1 MAGIWKRI
9 AEFFRGSRL
18 DGELN
23 DEVAF
28 HLASLEEEFRR
39 KGMDPSSAA
48 AAARREFGGVAHAM
62 ETYREE
68 RGLPWLENLG
78 KDLRYAARVLRLN
91 PGFTAAAVL
100 SLALGIGAST
110 AIFSMFHTLMLRML
124 PVRQPEELV
133 SLYRTGGWGSGIASY
148 PLYQEIGK
156 RSNLFQ
162 GVIGSTTAAKTHFRT
177 GSGDRLESV
186 QSEFVTGNYFGVLGV
201 APALGRV
208 FSPADD
214 RTPHAHPVVV
224 LSYDFWRNRFGG
236 DPAIVGRGLVLD
248 DQPMTVIGVGA
259 AGFRGIGVD
268 KAPDLWAPMMMVKSD
283 LHEPGMNLLWIVA
296 RRQPWISRQK
306 AQSAVDVVLQQ
317 FLTSVYGSHP
327 NAAFRKT
334 AMTQHIEVR
343 DAGLGLSRMRDRFGK
358 PLTILMAAVLLVLLA
373 ACVNVANLLLAR
385 GAARQKEIALR
396 VSLGAT
402 RGRLV
407 RQALTESLL
416 LAMAGGAFGIGLAF
430 WGIRGLLRFLPLTS
444 GNPFQSAPDM
454 SVLAFC
460 LAASLASV
468 LLFGLAP
475 ALRTTAVDP
484 IEGLRTS
491 DGRTRGGQTMFR
503 RALVV
508 AQVAFSVVLAVLAG
522 LFGHSLGA
530 LRSIDVGF
538 RNQDVMEVSLDLPD
552 EWQPEVRKA
561 ARERVMAQLSSLP
574 GVSAV
579 TFGMPGP
586 YMQGTAS
593 ATIKVPGSTATANEP
608 AWVNYCEL
616 APGYFA
622 MLGSP
627 LVAGREFDRNDKP
640 GTQSVALVNQAFV
653 RKFLPDEK
661 DPLQRLVNSAH
672 IVGVVRDM
680 LNHGVR
686 EKREPAV
693 YYPASLSTNWGSIL
707 VQSTI
712 PPSALAQAI
721 RRETGRLGPQVN
733 APEPRTIRQEI
744 DDSIFEERL
753 LSTLSGCFGGLT
765 LLLAAVGLYGVVA
778 YGTAQRAG
786 EIGIRI
792 ALGAQRGSVL
802 WMVLRGAL
810 LLVVA
815 GLAIG
820 LPAALAAAH
829 YVSSVLYGVKPAD
842 TMAFAAT
849 AAVLLAIG
857 IAAAFLPAMRS
868 AGMDAMR
875 ALRHE

>member
-1 MAGIWKRI
+1 
-9 AEFFRGSRL
+9 
-18 DGELN
+18 
-23 DEVAF
+23 
-28 HLASLEEEFRR
+28 
-39 KGMDPSSAA
+39 
-48 AAARREFGGVAHAM
+48 
-62 ETYREE
+62 
-68 RGLPWLENLG
+68 
-78 KDLRYAARVLRLN
+78 
-91 PGFTAAAVL
+91 
-100 SLALGIGAST
+100 
-110 AIFSMFHTLMLRML
+110 
-124 PVRQPEELV
+124 
-133 SLYRTGGWGSGIASY
+133 
-148 PLYQEIGK
+148 
-156 RSNLFQ
+156 
-162 GVIGSTTAAKTHFRT
+162 
-177 GSGDRLESV
+177 
-186 QSEFVTGNYFGVLGV
+186 
-201 APALGRV
+201 
-208 FSPADD
+208 
-214 RTPHAHPVVV
+214 
-224 LSYDFWRNRFGG
+224 
-236 DPAIVGRGLVLD
+236 
-248 DQPMTVIGVGA
+248 
-259 AGFRGIGVD
+259 
-268 KAPDLWAPMMMVKSD
+268 
-283 LHEPGMNLLWIVA
+283 
-296 RRQPWISRQK
+296 
-306 AQSAVDVVLQQ
+306 
-317 FLTSVYGSHP
+317 
-327 NAAFRKT
+327 
-334 AMTQHIEVR
+334 
-343 DAGLGLSRMRDRFGK
+343 MRDRFGK
-358 PLTILMAAVLLVLLA
+358 PLTILMVAVLLVLLA

-416 LAMAGGAFGIGLAF
+416 LAIAGGAFGIGLAF
-430 WGIRGLLRFLPLTS
+430 WGIRGLLRFLPPTS

-484 IEGLRTS
+484 ADGLRTS
-491 DGRTRGGQTMFR
+491 DGRTRVGQTMFR

-508 AQVAFSVVLAVLAG
+508 AQVAVSVVLAVLAG
-522 LFGHSLGA
+522 LFGQSLGA

-538 RNQDVMEVSLDLPD
+538 RNQEVMEVSLDLPD
-552 EWQPEVRKA
+552 LEWKPEVRKA

-661 DPLQRLVNSAH
+661 DPLRRLVNSARV
-672 IVGVVRDM
+672 VGVDLRGL

-686 EKREPAV
+686 EKRPRDDLLTDFSSARTTT
-693 YYPASLSTNWGSIL
+693 SSWCK
-707 VQSTI
+707 STI
-712 PPSALAQAI
+712 PPNALAQAI
-721 RRETGRLGPQVN
+721 RRETARLGPEVN

-765 LLLAAVGLYGVVA
+765 LLLAAVGLYRVVA

-842 TMAFAAT
+842 TAAFAAT

-868 AGMDAMR
+868 AGMKAMR
-875 ALRHE
+875 TLRHE

>member
-1 MAGIWKRI
+1 MPRQQRRAASSVAWRTPWRLTARNAACPGWRIWERI
-9 AEFFRGSRL
+9 
-18 DGELN
+18 
-23 DEVAF
+23 
-28 HLASLEEEFRR
+28 
-39 KGMDPSSAA
+39 SA
-48 AAARREFGGVAHAM
+48 
-62 ETYREE
+62 TP
-68 RGLPWLENLG
+68 L
-78 KDLRYAARVLRLN
+78 RVLRLN

-124 PVRQPEELV
+124 PVRQPEQLV

-156 RSNLFQ
+156 RSDLFQ

-268 KAPDLWAPMMMVKSD
+268 RAPDLWAPMMMVKSD

-484 IEGLRTS
+484 VEGLRTS

-522 LFGHSLGA
+522 LFGQSLGA

-538 RNQDVMEVSLDLPD
+538 RNQEVMEVSLDLPD
-552 EWQPEVRKA
+552 EWKPEVRKA

-707 VQSTI
+707 VQSTHSPKCPRAGHPQGNGAPRAASQRTRTAHHPAGDRRFDI
-712 PPSALAQAI
+712 RGAAALYLEWML
-721 RRETGRLGPQVN
+721 RRTHFAVGGSGTVRRGGIWNGAAGGRNRHPHRAGRAARLGALDGAARRPVTGGGG
-733 APEPRTIRQEI
+733 AGYRA
-744 DDSIFEERL
+744 
-753 LSTLSGCFGGLT
+753 SGGAGGGALC
-765 LLLAAVGLYGVVA
+765 
-778 YGTAQRAG
+778 Q
-786 EIGIRI
+786 
-792 ALGAQRGSVL
+792 LGAVWSEARRYHGVRCHSS
-802 WMVLRGAL
+802 RTARHRDRR
-810 LLVVA
+810 
-815 GLAIG
+815 G
-820 LPAALAAAH
+820 LPAGDAVGRDGRDAGAQTRIDF
-829 YVSSVLYGVKPAD
+829 GI
-842 TMAFAAT
+842 FA
-849 AAVLLAIG
+849 
-857 IAAAFLPAMRS
+857 
-868 AGMDAMR
+868 
-875 ALRHE
+875 